1 MPAGP
6 DFMRPMRVGE
16 EDAVEALLLAA
27 FPGPEEAGLV
37 RGLRARGEIVAEWVL
52 PWQDGLVGYLAL
64 SRMVAPTGWLALAP
78 VAVAPDWQ
86 RKGWGTRL
94 VSGVMR
100 LMAIKGE
107 TTVVLGNPDFYGRCG
122 FSHARAAQL
131 TGPYPVKFLSLARP
145 GHDIPAEALVYSPA
159 FDGV

>member
-6 DFMRPMRVGE
+6 DFMRPLRVGE
-16 EDAVEALLLAA
+16 ESAAEALLLAA
-27 FPGPEEAGLV
+27 FPGREEADLV
-37 RGLRARGEIVAEWVL
+37 RSLRVRDEMVAEWVL
-52 PWQDGLVGYLAL
+52 PWQDGIAGYLAL
-64 SRMVAPTGWLALAP
+64 SRMAAPVGWLALAP

-100 LMAIKGE
+100 LMAIKGQ

-122 FSHARAAQL
+122 FAPSRAAQL
-131 TGPYPVKFLSLARP
+131 TGPYPVKFLALARP
-145 GHDIPAEALVYSPA
+145 GDDIPTEALVYSPA
-159 FDGV
+159 FGGV

>member
-6 DFMRPMRVGE
+6 DFMRPLRLGE
-16 EDAVEALLLAA
+16 EGAAEALLVAA
-27 FPGPEEAGLV
+27 FPGRGEADLV
-37 RGLRARGEIVAEWVL
+37 RSLRARGEMVAEWVL
-52 PWQDGLVGYLAL
+52 PWQDGIAGYLAL
-64 SRMVAPTGWLALAP
+64 SRMVGPAGWLALAP

-86 RKGWGTRL
+86 GKGWGRRL

-122 FSHARAAQL
+122 FDHRRAAQL

-145 GHDIPAEALVYSPA
+145 GTDTPAETLVYSPA